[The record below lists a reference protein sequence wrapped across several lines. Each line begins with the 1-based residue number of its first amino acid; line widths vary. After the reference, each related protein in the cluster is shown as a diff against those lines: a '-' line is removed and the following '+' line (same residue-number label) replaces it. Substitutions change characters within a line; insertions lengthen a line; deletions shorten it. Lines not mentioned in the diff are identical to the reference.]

1 MHFLKLLSIPVM
13 GALLMVSCSLAPY
26 QLLESEKF
34 VLQYPGSEQLIDYS
48 QYGMFKYEGTPH
60 YRYQITELEGLKNA
74 AGSGVYPNRDFAMLD
89 TLYSQ
94 VIGLPDY
101 STDFFAQGEYPKVDY
116 FKSLSAKEGWAL
128 RHYYAAD
135 ALVRTGEIL
144 QALKTY
150 YAIVVHFP
158 TEFSYRADGKEV
170 WYIAQSAITK
180 IKILVG
186 KHPQLGLQYSGSS
199 FVVKNTNDY
208 DVTNDVVIVNPG
220 RITGEAVGAAING
233 GVPGGYERAI
243 EKRDTGLLK
252 TAVVLSDMGQKEF
265 IDYGLYGT
273 FAHQDGSGVF
283 GYTITDSA
291 SLVQAAGEG
300 IYPNQSTVLSNELYV
315 SMKTAEWLTVECFE
329 TFSYNSPL
337 LQYLSFATV
346 TETSNPG
353 RSINKGEKLFFT
365 GVALQSAGEEQQDL
379 NLIRQAVKAY
389 YAVIVHFPGD
399 ASMARDSSYVW
410 YPAKASIGKITF
422 LLEQYPELGT
432 ALEQTVITIANEFDI
447 DTSNDTVTVSLGRLV
462 PAKDEALPGLD
473 TLKVVE
479 RRCGGKKSSTDVCD
493 KKVYAEKYEHGHWQ
507 LFADGK
513 PYMVQGVSYYPTA
526 VGNSPKDGTAL
537 NWMKSDRNN
546 NGKADTPYDAWLD
559 KNHNNTQDS
568 NELSVGDFALMQ
580 EMGANTIR
588 YYHTPVEKRIA
599 REGQK
604 DSIEITYDSEAA
616 FDKSVLRDLYQ
627 TYGIRVILGDYIGAY
642 LIGSGADPK
651 IGTDYRDPIQR
662 ERMKS
667 MVRALVMDHKDEPY
681 VLLWVLGNEN
691 NMRTDYE
698 GANMTM
704 TLASQY
710 PEAYCR
716 FLNEVAVMIHE
727 IDPDHPVMIGN
738 LETQLMEYYG
748 EHASAIDIL
757 GVNSYRG
764 KEGFGDLFHNVQ
776 SVFDRPLLISEYGSD
791 VLDIRNDGTTIN
803 EMSQLNYHK
812 GTWGNI
818 MKNSAGNNGVGNAI
832 GGIAFEW
839 VDEWWKSALGSKNN
853 QDIDKDAP
861 MPFQDGWSSEEYF
874 GIMGQGEGIE
884 SPYMRQPRKVYY
896 YYKSIWPQVQ

>member
-1 MHFLKLLSIPVM
+1 MVHCSI
-13 GALLMVSCSLAPY
+13 APY

-34 VLQYPGSEQLIDYS
+34 TVHYPGSEQLIDYS
-48 QYGMFKYEGTPH
+48 QYGMFKYAGTPH
-60 YRYQITELEGLKNA
+60 YRFQITELAGLKNA
-74 AGSGVYPNRDFAMLD
+74 AGAGVYPNRTFAGLD
-89 TLYSQ
+89 SLYPQ
-94 VIGLPDY
+94 VSASPMF
-101 STDFFAQGEYPKVDY
+101 STPFFDQGEYAHADY
-116 FKSLSAKEGWAL
+116 FKSLFAKEGWAL
-128 RHYYAAD
+128 RYYYAAD

-144 QALKTY
+144 QAIKTY

-170 WYIAQSAITK
+170 WYIAKSAITK
-180 IKILVG
+180 IQILVG
-186 KHPQLGLQYSGSS
+186 KHPQLGLRYSGSS
-199 FVVKNTNDY
+199 FVVKNTDDY
-208 DVTNDVVIVNPG
+208 DVSNDVVSVNPG
-220 RITGEAVGAAING
+220 RITGEAVGASIIGGIPEGYAIT
-233 GVPGGYERAI
+233 P
-243 EKRDTGLLK
+243 EKRDTELLK
-252 TAVVLSDMGQKEF
+252 SEVVLSDMGQKEF
-265 IDYGLYGT
+265 IDYALYGVFT
-273 FAHQDGSGVF
+273 HEDGSGVF
-283 GYTITDSA
+283 SYTITDSIGLA
-291 SLVQAAGEG
+291 AVAGEG
-300 IYPNQSTVLSNELYV
+300 VYPNQSTVFTNELYTMLT
-315 SMKTAEWLTVECFE
+315 SAEWLTVECFE

-365 GVALQSAGEEQQDL
+365 GVTLQNAGDQQHDL
-379 NLIRQAVKAY
+379 NLIRQAIKAY
-389 YAVIVHFPGD
+389 YAVIVHFPGN

-410 YPAKASIGKITF
+410 YPAKASIGKISF

-432 ALEQTVITIANEFDI
+432 ALEQTIVSIKNEFDI
-447 DTSNDTVTVSLGRLV
+447 DTSNDTISINLGHLV
-462 PAKDEALPGLD
+462 PAINEPLPNLD

-479 RRCGGKKSSTDVCD
+479 RRCGGKKEAVEQCD
-493 KKVYAEKYEHGHWQ
+493 KKVFAEKYENGHWQ
-507 LFADGK
+507 LFAEGK

-526 VGNSPKDGTAL
+526 VGNSPKDGTGL

-546 NGKADTPYDAWLD
+546 NGKADTPYDVWLD
-559 KNHNNTQDS
+559 KNGNNTQDAD
-568 NELSVGDFALMQ
+568 EPSVGDFALMQ

-588 YYHTPVEKRIA
+588 YYHTPVEKRIK
-599 REGQK
+599 RDGRK
-604 DSIEITYDSEAA
+604 DSVSISYDSDVA
-616 FDKSVLRDLYQ
+616 FDKAVLRDLHK
-627 TYGIRVILGDYIGAY
+627 TYGIRVIMGDYIGAY

-651 IGTDYRDPIQR
+651 IGTDYRDPVQR
-662 ERMKS
+662 ERMKE

-710 PEAYCR
+710 PEAYCQ
-716 FLNEVAVMIHE
+716 FLNEVALMIHE

-748 EHASAIDIL
+748 EHAPEIDIL

-764 KEGFGDLFHNVQ
+764 KEGFGDLFNNVQ
-776 SVFDRPLLISEYGSD
+776 RVFDRPLLIAEYGSD
-791 VLDIRNDGTTIN
+791 VLDVRSDGTSIN

-818 MKNSAGNNGVGNAI
+818 VKNSAGNSGVGNAI

-839 VDEWWKSALGSKNN
+839 VDEWWKSSLGSKNN

-861 MPFQDGWSSEEYF
+861 MPFQDGWSSEEFF
-874 GIMGQGEGIE
+874 GIMSQGEGRE
-884 SPYMRQPRKVYY
+884 SPYMRQPRMVFY
-896 YYKSIWPQVQ
+896 YYKTIWPQVQ